1 MNKNGKN
8 VQSRRGSGPQQ
19 QKLFTAVKRGWNFSA
34 IPNGAEG
41 WRAMFLATAPLLLL
55 TALFAWIVSQPKYKD
70 SEAALTIGF
79 ISITIF
85 WSIWF
90 LRWVYQNSD
99 IIDVNGKRKG

>member
-1 MNKNGKN
+1 MNKYRDNGPKPH
-8 VQSRRGSGPQQ
+8 RSGLQNK
-19 QKLFTAVKRGWNFSA
+19 KLFTAVKSGWSFSA
-34 IPNGAEG
+34 VPNGAEG